1 MKENIVKDKSF
12 AFALRVV
19 HLAKYLESK
28 KKEFVLS
35 RQVLRSGTA
44 IGALVREAEHAE
56 SKSDFIHKMSIA
68 LKEANETLYWLELL
82 RQGEYIGDEN
92 FESVRSD
99 SEELI
104 KLLCDHKNLESRKAL
119 RVIIHSQF
127 SIIHYSYEIPPHLS
141 RRHAPRVSE

>member
-19 HLAKYLESK
+19 NLAKYLENK
-28 KKEFVLS
+28 KREFVLS

-56 SKSDFIHKMSIA
+56 SRADFIHKMSIA

-82 RQGEYIGDEN
+82 RQGEYIGDQN

-104 KLLCDHKNLESRKAL
+104 KLLVSIVKSTKGAL
-119 RVIIHSQF
+119 R
-127 SIIHYSYEIPPHLS
+127 
-141 RRHAPRVSE
+141 SE